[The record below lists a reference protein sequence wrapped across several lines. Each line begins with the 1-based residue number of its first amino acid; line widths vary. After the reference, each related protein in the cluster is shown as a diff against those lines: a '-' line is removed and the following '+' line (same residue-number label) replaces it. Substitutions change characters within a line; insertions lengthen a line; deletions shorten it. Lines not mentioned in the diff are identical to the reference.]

1 MSRDDLEGQRAGK
14 PGFAEHCVMRCT
26 LDYFLRTV
34 HETSKSFQGDL
45 ISGVI
50 FVALIRANTQHLA
63 ETTQLEYS
71 MSHGVIPNEVRRPV
85 SVKSISDSLDLPYET
100 VRRRIGRLYAEG
112 YCEHIPRQGFVVPE
126 RVLMRPEFVDVLA
139 RNHANFQQ
147 LLARVQRAGLVTE
160 VASPGRLPA

>member
-1 MSRDDLEGQRAGK
+1 MNRDNLEGGRAEK
-14 PGFAEHCVMRCT
+14 PGFAEHCIMRCT

-34 HETSKSFQGDL
+34 HETSRSFEGDL
-45 ISGVI
+45 ISGII

-71 MSHGVIPNEVRRPV
+71 MSHGVIPNPVRRPA
-85 SVKSISDSLDLPYET
+85 SVKSISDSLELPYET
-100 VRRRIGRLYAEG
+100 VRRRIGRLCADG
-112 YCEHIPRQGFVVPE
+112 YCEHVPLQGFVVPE
-126 RVLMRPEFVDVLA
+126 RVLMRPEFIEVLA

-160 VASPGRLPA
+160 PASPGRSPG